1 MKKIAIIL
9 CLPFSLLNAQYVD
22 TYNNEHSVGF
32 GLGNTIG
39 LINNFIS
46 STNNRAA
53 LFVDYKKKADSVT
66 SLRANVICDLP
77 FRENNITEFN
87 NCYISAG
94 IEKRLLFVKNEKINF
109 YYGADVYYKMN
120 VKKGK
125 LIPFS
130 TLQYGFGLI
139 AISGLEYSINDTFSF
154 CTEFGIGMGM
164 HQYDDGYVDPN
175 TGRFLWNFKAVSP
188 KNLSL
193 GLRRH
198 F

>member
-1 MKKIAIIL
+1 MKKIALIIFI
-9 CLPFSLLNAQYVD
+9 PFSIFNAQYVD
-22 TYNNEHSVGF
+22 TFNHEHSLGF
-32 GLGNTIG
+32 GLGNTIA

-46 STNNRAA
+46 SSNNRAS
-53 LFVDYKKKADSVT
+53 LFIDYKQRTDSIT
-66 SLRANVICDLP
+66 YLRINIISDLP
-77 FRENNITEFN
+77 FRKNQITEFR

-94 IEKRLLFVKNEKINF
+94 IEKRMLFIKNKKVKL
-109 YYGADVYYKMN
+109 YYGADIYYKMN
-120 VKKGK
+120 IKKNR

-139 AISGLEYSINDTFSF
+139 AISGLEFSINNTYSF
-154 CTEFGIGMGM
+154 CTEFGIGLGI
-164 HQYDDGYVDPN
+164 HQYDYGYVDPN
-175 TGRFLWNFKAVSP
+175 TGRFLWHFKGVSP

>member
-175 TGRFLWNFKAVSP
+175 THRFLWNFKAVSP

>member
-120 VKKGK
+120 VKKGR